1 MLLHALMAASGNS
14 KNKINSTVNKILY
27 TDNGQ
32 KIVAIIF
39 GLAIAFLFK
48 RVCKDRKCIVYK
60 SPPEVEI
67 NGKTFEFDSECYKY
81 TKKKVKCDTDAN
93 KSKVVN

>member
-14 KNKINSTVNKILY
+14 KNKVNATINKILY
-27 TDNGQ
+27 TENGQ

-48 RVCKDRKCIVYK
+48 RVCKDRKCIIYK
-60 SPPEVEI
+60 SPPNVEI
-67 NGKTFEFDSECYKY
+67 NGKTFEFNSKCYKY
-81 TKKKVKCDTDAN
+81 TKKSVKCETN
-93 KSKVVN
+93 TKLEKSN